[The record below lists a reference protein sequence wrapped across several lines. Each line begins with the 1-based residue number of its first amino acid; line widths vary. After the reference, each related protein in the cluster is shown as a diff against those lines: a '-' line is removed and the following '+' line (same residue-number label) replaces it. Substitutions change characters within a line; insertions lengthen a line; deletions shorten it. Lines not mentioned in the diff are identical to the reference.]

1 LLAVFSFFS
10 IGTGLMFVIS
20 AIIQIWAVLGIRKF
34 MNQSGQTEEK
44 INMKTLLLHSFTF
57 SLYAI
62 SVVVNLVFNILA
74 AF

>member
-1 LLAVFSFFS
+1 
-10 IGTGLMFVIS
+10 MFVIS